1 MPNAIRGNG
10 SKNARA
16 VHLSGMDAVF
26 ARREAEAGTES
37 HDLLLQ
43 QEEAEEREQDV
54 RDAQGAQ
61 GRRQQAHGTALPAEG
76 VTRFPPPPRGT
87 ARRSP
92 FSLFLLTFGHR
103 AGLFACWHNA

>member
-1 MPNAIRGNG
+1 
-10 SKNARA
+10 
-16 VHLSGMDAVF
+16 MDAVF

-54 RDAQGAQ
+54 RDAEGPQ
-61 GRRQQAHGTALPAEG
+61 GRRQQAHGLALPTEG

-92 FSLFLLTFGHR
+92 FSLSSLPLVIERDSSRVGITLKRRVRISF
-103 AGLFACWHNA
+103 